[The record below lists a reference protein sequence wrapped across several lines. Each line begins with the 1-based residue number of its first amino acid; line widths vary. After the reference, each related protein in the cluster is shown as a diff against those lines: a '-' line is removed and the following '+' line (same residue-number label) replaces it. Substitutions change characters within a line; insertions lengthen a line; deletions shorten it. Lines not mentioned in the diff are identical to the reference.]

1 MSIHIKEVSSRKD
14 LKTFIYLP
22 ESIHKNHKNWV
33 HPLYMDEKKFFSKKE
48 NPAFHHNK
56 TILLLA
62 FREGKAVGRIMGVI
76 PLDFN
81 EMNNVQTARFSYF
94 ECYEDKEIFDALLH
108 KIEDWAKKN
117 NCNQVIGPMGFS
129 DKEPQGFLTQGFD
142 EKTMLV
148 TNCSFKFMQDFI
160 KESGYKSY
168 VELCQYDVPL
178 TESILDRY
186 KVFATSLPE
195 RLEIKVHE
203 FNRIKDIKPFV
214 RPVFEL
220 INSTYTDIYGFTKIS
235 QEEADEFGERFL
247 PLLNPELIK
256 IITNKDGEVVAFII
270 AMSDLSKAMK
280 KARGRLFPLGWYHIL
295 RASKKSEVL
304 MLLLGSIRNDM
315 QRKGL
320 DGVLAVHLIKSA
332 LKLGFKKMD
341 SHLIMRDNIK
351 MRNEIERLKGFKMYK
366 EYTIFSKDI
375 VDSK

>member
-1 MSIHIKEVSSRKD
+1 MSINIREVITKKD

-22 ESIHKNHKNWV
+22 EKIHKNHKNWV

-48 NPAFHHNK
+48 NPAFQHNK
-56 TILLLA
+56 TILFLA
-62 FREGKAVGRIMGVI
+62 FKEGMPVGRIMGVI
-76 PLDFN
+76 PNEFN
-81 EMNNVQTARFSYF
+81 ELNNVQTARFSYF
-94 ECYEDKEIFDALLH
+94 ECYKDKKIFDALLK
-108 KIEDWAKKN
+108 KIELWAKEN

-129 DKEPQGFLTQGFD
+129 DKEPQGFLTKGFD

-148 TNCSFKFMQDFI
+148 TNCSFEFMQRFVRQ
-160 KESGYKSY
+160 SGYEPY

-178 TESILDRY
+178 SESILERY
-186 KVFATSLPE
+186 QMFATSLPE
-195 RLEIKVHE
+195 RLKVTVHDFE
-203 FNRIKDIKPFV
+203 RIKDIKPFV

-247 PLLNPELIK
+247 PLLNPKLIK
-256 IITNKDGEVVAFII
+256 IVTNVENEVVAFVI

-280 KARGRLFPLGWYHIL
+280 KAKGRLFPLGWYYIL
-295 RASKKSEVL
+295 KASKKSDVL

-315 QRKGL
+315 QRKGV

-351 MRNEIERLKGFKMYK
+351 MRNEIERLKGFEMYK
-366 EYTIFSKDI
+366 EYTIFSKKI
-375 VDSK
+375 